1 MNVLAAVCIA
11 PCGIGD
17 EFAPYVAPVIQCRA
31 GHPDYSGIRIEKS
44 DEFYVHGNRRRVG

>member
-17 EFAPYVAPVIQCRA
+17 EFAPYCRA

>member
-17 EFAPYVAPVIQCRA
+17 EFAPMSRR
-31 GHPDYSGIRIEKS
+31 SSRL
-44 DEFYVHGNRRRVG
+44 FGNQD